1 MNTKRLVRGFIFV
14 SMLLMVFATASFA
27 DVVEEQVEETDVIV
41 VEAEVTVTLD
51 ETYTFLVD
59 QNGTVISVVQ
69 EGLEPVTETVITF
82 DEEGNMVVEEVE
94 VDPYADMAGMT
105 IVDGISVFT
114 DPNDET
120 MEYDIVVVTNPE
132 SEEVNAYLT
141 ALITG
146 EDPVEELGGH
156 PNALRFAMAEELGI
170 TPGKMHLLEKLAVAS
185 DDEELDY
192 SHWADMPV
200 KDIMAEIKANKK
212 DTEEVTP
219 DEDEL
224 EETLDNENET
234 EDHETEDQETEDQE
248 ETEDK
253 KESKDHKKKDKP
265 SKSKSG
271 KGKKK

>member
-234 EDHETEDQETEDQE
+234 EDHETEDQE

-253 KESKDHKKKDKP
+253 KESKEDKNDKKKDKP